1 MELCVFHAIEGIFG
15 MDAHTRQ
22 PQSIHSICTVSLT
35 WFLDFADAEL
45 SDAVQLL
52 PQLLSHFSQFLGDA
66 DTAFEGSW
74 VDDLLEELWMAL
86 QCDLYSF

>member
-1 MELCVFHAIEGIFG
+1 MEVCVFHAIEGIFG

-22 PQSIHSICTVSLT
+22 PQSIHTICTVSLT
-35 WFLDFADAEL
+35 WFLHFADAEL

-66 DTAFEGSW
+66 DAAFESSW